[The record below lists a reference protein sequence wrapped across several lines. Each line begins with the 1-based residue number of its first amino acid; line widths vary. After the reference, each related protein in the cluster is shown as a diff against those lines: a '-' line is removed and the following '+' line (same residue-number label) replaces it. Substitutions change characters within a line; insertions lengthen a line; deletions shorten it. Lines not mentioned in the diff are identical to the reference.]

1 MSQGG
6 VNAAPA
12 LGQVAVTVETDAY
25 GDVSVSGAPASSAA
39 GLKPLPPTP
48 QAASAMSWRR
58 RWLNILGL
66 SMGWCLQ
73 VSIIF
78 IQLSTSTLA
87 ARAYGGDAVSTLPA
101 GIMMAAATLTATP
114 GTLLMRTRGRRVVM
128 LAPGLAAVV
137 GAGLMA
143 VAANYQ
149 LLWLLVVGS
158 IPLGVSFAQ
167 ANNLRFAALEFA
179 PAGSEPQALSLVV
192 TGAVL
197 AAVAGPEV
205 ARHTRNAMDPA
216 YVGTYIYMTG
226 LAVLYVVLV
235 CVLEFHRTPE
245 LVEEKA
251 AAAAAAAAD
260 KAAAADA
267 AKAATRLNKA
277 GTALSQ
283 SSDSSDASDSD
294 PSGTAA
300 AGRQQRQRQRSPL
313 AVADASGAATPSTEP
328 AEPAAALAVPPQP
341 PPPPQPQHPQHP
353 HPLPPHPSLPPP
365 QPPPPPPQQHRPLRA
380 LFLTSGY
387 LVPAATAAVAYGGMA
402 GLMTASPLALKDS
415 GFDFGETTQVIQVHI
430 LCMFVPSLFTG
441 HVIQLV
447 SARWTMAL
455 GALLQ
460 LGGNAVFFAGRSLG
474 IYFAGNAVVGLG
486 WNWAY
491 VGASALVAVSY
502 QPQEKFLAQGVLDC
516 GVLLATGIAVV
527 LAGVLYA
534 GIGWTSYISLFMGV
548 NGFMVAMDVWLLL
561 RLELP
566 RVAAAMRRGRV

>member
-1 MSQGG
+1 
-6 VNAAPA
+6 
-12 LGQVAVTVETDAY
+12 
-25 GDVSVSGAPASSAA
+25 
-39 GLKPLPPTP
+39 
-48 QAASAMSWRR
+48 MSWRR

-179 PAGSEPQALSLVV
+179 PAGSEPQALSL
-192 TGAVL
+192 
-197 AAVAGPEV
+197 
-205 ARHTRNAMDPA
+205 
-216 YVGTYIYMTG
+216 
-226 LAVLYVVLV
+226 
-235 CVLEFHRTPE
+235 
-245 LVEEKA
+245 
-251 AAAAAAAAD
+251 
-260 KAAAADA
+260 
-267 AKAATRLNKA
+267 
-277 GTALSQ
+277 
-283 SSDSSDASDSD
+283 
-294 PSGTAA
+294 
-300 AGRQQRQRQRSPL
+300 
-313 AVADASGAATPSTEP
+313 
-328 AEPAAALAVPPQP
+328 
-341 PPPPQPQHPQHP
+341 
-353 HPLPPHPSLPPP
+353 
-365 QPPPPPPQQHRPLRA
+365 
-380 LFLTSGY
+380 
-387 LVPAATAAVAYGGMA
+387 
-402 GLMTASPLALKDS
+402 
-415 GFDFGETTQVIQVHI
+415 VIQVHI